1 VLRDLAAFEW
11 RYHTR
16 QAAFFAAAGLF
27 VVMGYALA
35 VLGFGADNVPVN
47 SPYLVMESFGFLSL
61 FALFAAAIFAANAVL
76 RDDDSRMR
84 DIVDSTPVPR
94 LQFVFARFA
103 GALLATLT
111 AASFSIIGSIVALV
125 SPWIDPARVAPFD
138 VRPYLWAFATITIPN
153 ILFTVALIFAV
164 AMLTRNALATYAA
177 SVVVYVL
184 YFVCSALTNSPV
196 MAQSTAAGTS
206 GLLPALLDPFG
217 LAAFFDVTRHWTAA
231 VKSTRF
237 VPMSGTL
244 LVNRLLLI
252 GGAVVLWGI
261 AWKGRRK
268 KPRKAQTRVSV
279 LHGRAV
285 CSTDTP
291 VCARVMMELRSF
303 FTKPV
308 LLLYVLWIA
317 LAATEL
323 RSDVLDGEYV
333 TTLYPATGLIVAALQ
348 QPLSI
353 VGLLLIIYYGAEM
366 FWREQRTRM
375 ASIIDTTPVTGG
387 TMIAAKWTAMV
398 VLIASLI
405 VCGIGIGVAMQ
416 LSRGYTDFHPL
427 LYLSLFYTAGLPL
440 ALYAA
445 ASLLIQAAS
454 PNKYVG
460 MLLTVA
466 FLVLVRRADDPL
478 LRFASGPSPRY
489 SDMIGFGDALPPF
502 GKFMLHWSVLAL
514 LFAALAA
521 SMWRRVS
528 GPLRERFTRPNRL
541 AIVCALIALVT
552 GTWLFATT
560 DRESD
565 SDQNDWRAAYERK
578 YKPTERMPQPSI
590 RAIDANVDFGKGVRV
605 EAHYALVN
613 KTSRPI
619 DRVFVT
625 VRRDVKVQRLSLPS
639 VRDERFNIFQCDLA
653 RPLAPGA
660 ETSLDLSFT
669 VDRDD
674 DSLLLSFVSFPTLGY
689 RRTYELRDPA
699 ERRKRGLPEMKLA
712 EGGDFD
718 ASDAPDAIAFRAVV
732 SAPAGQTAVAPGEL
746 KESWTRDGRSYFRYH
761 ADAPIRNRFGFAS
774 ARYDVAKRQHG
785 GIAIELYYHRA
796 HAMNVAHMLDV
807 AEASLDV
814 MQATVGPYP
823 MKQLRIVEVTSNAPF
838 AGYALPGMI
847 ALREDRAFLTD
858 MRDPNRF
865 DLIARRVAHEV
876 AHQWFGYRIAAA
888 EAPGGLVITES
899 LAKYAELLV
908 LAKLHG
914 REQVTQQLAMEL
926 ETYLSGRARE
936 TVGEVP
942 LDLVERQS
950 YLYYSKGAIV
960 LWAIRDLLGSDAMA
974 NAIHAVATEP
984 RPAGINLA
992 RHLNHPLV
1000 DEWMNDITLYDFR
1013 IDDARAKLRADGRW
1027 DVTLRVNAAKVRAD
1041 ARGNETPIAMRET
1054 IEIDVDDHAERREL
1068 HDGVNE
1074 LSFVVEKRPA
1084 VATVDPWITRIDR
1097 NPRDNSKPLQTQ

>member
-1 VLRDLAAFEW
+1 VLRDLVTFEW
-11 RYHTR
+11 RYHTC
-16 QAAFFAAAGLF
+16 QAAFFAAAALF
-27 VVMGYALA
+27 LVMGYALS
-35 VLGFGADNVPVN
+35 VLGFGADNVPIN

-103 GALLATLT
+103 GAMLATVT
-111 AASFSIIGSIVALV
+111 AASFSIIGAIGALF

-138 VRPYLWAFATITIPN
+138 LRPYLWAFATITIPN

-206 GLLPALLDPFG
+206 GPLPALLDPFG

-252 GGAVVLWGI
+252 GGTLVLWRI
-261 AWKGRRK
+261 ALIRRGERTSRPLKKLKSGRDVRS
-268 KPRKAQTRVSV
+268 P
-279 LHGRAV
+279 LFFNFN
-285 CSTDTP
+285 TP
-291 VCARVMMELRSF
+291 FLARVAMELRAF

-308 LLLYVLWIA
+308 LLLYVLWVA

-333 TTLYPATGLIVAALQ
+333 TTLYPATGLILAALQ
-348 QPLSI
+348 QPIFI
-353 VGLLLIIYYGAEM
+353 VGILLIIYYGAEM

-375 ASIIDTTPVTGG
+375 ASIVDTTPVNGG

-398 VLIASLI
+398 ILIASLI
-405 VCGIGIGVAMQ
+405 ICGIGIGIAMQ
-416 LSRGYTDFHPL
+416 LSHGYTDIHPL
-427 LYLSLFYTAGLPL
+427 LYLSLFYIAGLPL

-445 ASLLIQAAS
+445 VALLIHAAS

-460 MLLTVA
+460 MLLMVA

-478 LRFASGPSPRY
+478 LRFASGPSLRY
-489 SDMIGFGDALPPF
+489 SDMVGFGDALPAF

-514 LFAALAA
+514 LFVALAA

-528 GPLRERFTRPNRL
+528 APLRERFTRPNRL
-541 AIVCALIALVT
+541 AIACAVIALVT

-578 YKPTERMPQPSI
+578 YKATEWMPQPSI
-590 RAIDANVDFGKGVRV
+590 RAIDANVNFGKGVRV
-605 EAHYALVN
+605 DARYAIVN
-613 KTSRPI
+613 ETARPI

-625 VRRDVKVQRLSLPS
+625 VRRDVKLRRLALRGARRVDADEHFS
-639 VRDERFNIFQCDLA
+639 VFECDLTP
-653 RPLAPGA
+653 PLAPGA
-660 ETSLDLSFT
+660 KTSLDVGFY

-674 DSLLLSFVSFPTLGY
+674 DSLLLSFTSFPSLGY
-689 RRTYELRDPA
+689 RRTYELSA
-699 ERRKRGLPEMKLA
+699 AGERRKHGLPA
-712 EGGDFD
+712 TNAADGGDFD
-718 ASDAPDAIAFRAVV
+718 ASEAPDAITFRAVV
-732 SAPAGQTAVAPGEL
+732 SAPIGLTAVAPGEL

-761 ADAPIRNRFGFAS
+761 AGAPIRNRFGFAA
-774 ARYDVAKRQHG
+774 ARYEVAKRQHG
-785 GIAIELYYHRA
+785 NIAIEVYYHRA
-796 HAMNVAHMLDV
+796 HAVNVAHMLDV

-814 MQATVGPYP
+814 MQATFGPYP
-823 MKQLRIVEVTSNAPF
+823 LEQLRIVEVTSNAPF
-838 AGYALPGMI
+838 AGYAFPGMI
-847 ALREDRAFLTD
+847 LLREDRAFLTD
-858 MRDPNRF
+858 MRDPDRF

-899 LAKYAELLV
+899 LAKYGELLV
-908 LAKLHG
+908 LEKLHG
-914 REQVTQQLAMEL
+914 REQVTRQLAMEL
-926 ETYLSGRARE
+926 ESYLSGRARDHRRGAARPRR
-936 TVGEVP
+936 TSAVP
-942 LDLVERQS
+942 LLQQ
-950 YLYYSKGAIV
+950 G
-960 LWAIRDLLGSDAMA
+960 RDRVVGD
-974 NAIHAVATEP
+974 P
-984 RPAGINLA
+984 RPARRRRNGERDPCDRNRTASRRHQPRASSRSPA
-992 RHLNHPLV
+992 RQRM
-1000 DEWMNDITLYDFR
+1000 DERHHALRPAHRRRAFEAPRRWALGRDATRERGEGARRCSWQRNADR
-1013 IDDARAKLRADGRW
+1013 DARDDRDRRRRSRGAARAARRRERALVRGGEASRDRDGRS
-1027 DVTLRVNAAKVRAD
+1027 V
-1041 ARGNETPIAMRET
+1041 
-1054 IEIDVDDHAERREL
+1054 DHA
-1068 HDGVNE
+1068 D
-1074 LSFVVEKRPA
+1074 
-1084 VATVDPWITRIDR
+1084 
-1097 NPRDNSKPLQTQ
+1097 

>member
-1 VLRDLAAFEW
+1 MLRDLVTFEW

-16 QAAFFAAAGLF
+16 QAAFFAAAALF
-27 VVMGYALA
+27 IVMGYALS
-35 VLGFGADNVPVN
+35 VLGLGGANVPVN

-94 LQFVFARFA
+94 LQFVFARFG

-111 AASFSIIGSIVALV
+111 ASSCSIVGAIVALY

-138 VRPYLWAFATITIPN
+138 LRPYLWAFATITIPN

-177 SVVVYVL
+177 SVVVYLL

-206 GLLPALLDPFG
+206 GPLPALLDPFG
-217 LAAFFDVTRHWTAA
+217 LAAFFDVTRHWTVA

-244 LVNRLLLI
+244 LVNRLLML
-252 GGAVVLWGI
+252 GGAAVLWAI
-261 AWKGRRK
+261 AWKGKRTPKR
-268 KPRKAQTRVSV
+268 AQTRVSV
-279 LHGRAV
+279 LRGRSVWSAN
-285 CSTDTP
+285 TP
-291 VCARVMMELRSF
+291 VIARIVMELRAF

-308 LLLYVLWIA
+308 LLLYALWIG

-323 RSDVLDGEYV
+323 QSDVLDGEYA
-333 TTLYPATGLIVAALQ
+333 TALYPATGRIIAALQ
-348 QPLSI
+348 QPIFI
-353 VGLLLIIYYGAEM
+353 VGILLIIYYGAEM

-375 ASIIDTTPVTGG
+375 ASIVDTTPVSGG

-405 VCGIGIGVAMQ
+405 ACGIGIGVAMQ
-416 LSRGYTDFHPL
+416 LSHGYTDIHPL
-427 LYLSLFYTAGLPL
+427 LYLSLFYIAGLPL

-445 ASLLIQAAS
+445 VALLIHAAS

-460 MLLTVA
+460 MLLMVA

-478 LRFASGPSPRY
+478 LRFASGPSLRY
-489 SDMIGFGDALPPF
+489 SDMIGFGDALPRF
-502 GKFMLHWSVLAL
+502 GRFMLHWSVLAL
-514 LFAALAA
+514 LFVALAA
-521 SMWRRVS
+521 PMWRRVS

-541 AIVCALIALVT
+541 AIACAVIALGT
-552 GTWLFATT
+552 GTWLFATV
-560 DRESD
+560 DRESG
-565 SDQNDWRAAYERK
+565 SDQNDRRAAYERK
-578 YKPTERMPQPSI
+578 YKPTERMPQPTI

-605 EAHYALVN
+605 DARYLLVN
-613 KTSRPI
+613 ETARPI
-619 DRVFVT
+619 ERIFVT
-625 VRRDVKVQRLSLPS
+625 VRRDVKVQRLSLPAI
-639 VRDERFNIFQCDLA
+639 RDERFNVFRCDLA

-660 ETSLDLSFT
+660 ETSLDLTFT
-669 VDRDD
+669 VDSDD
-674 DSLLLSFVSFPTLGY
+674 DSLLLSFTSFPSLGY
-689 RRTYELRDPA
+689 RRTYELSDPA
-699 ERRKRGLPEMKLA
+699 ERRKRGLPPTIEA
-712 EGGDFD
+712 DGGDFD
-718 ASDAPDAIAFRAVV
+718 ASEAPDAITFRAVV
-732 SAPAGQTAVAPGEL
+732 SAPIGQTAVAPGEL
-746 KESWTRDGRSYFRYH
+746 KERWTRDGRNYFRYH
-761 ADAPIRNRFGFAS
+761 ADAPIRNRFGFAA
-774 ARYDVAKRQHG
+774 ARYEIAKRQHG
-785 GIAIELYYHRA
+785 NVAIEVYYHRA
-796 HAMNVAHMLDV
+796 HAVNVAHILDV

-814 MQATVGPYP
+814 MQATFGPYP
-823 MKQLRIVEVTSNAPF
+823 LKQLRIVEVTSNAPF
-838 AGYALPGMI
+838 AGYAFPGMI
-847 ALREDRAFLTD
+847 LLREDRAFLTD
-858 MRDPNRF
+858 MRDPARF

-899 LAKYAELLV
+899 LAKYGELLV
-908 LAKLHG
+908 LEKLHG
-914 REQVTQQLAMEL
+914 REQVTQQLAIEL
-926 ETYLSGRARE
+926 ESYLSGRARE
-936 TVGEVP
+936 TAGEVP
-942 LDLVERQS
+942 LDRVERQP

-960 LWAIRDLLGSDAMA
+960 LWAIRDLLGADAMT
-974 NAIHAVATEP
+974 NAIHAIATEP
-984 RPAGINLA
+984 RPAGVNLA
-992 RHLNHPLV
+992 RHLDHPLV
-1000 DEWMNDITLYDFR
+1000 NEWMNDITLYDLR
-1013 IDDARAKLRADGRW
+1013 VDDARAKQRADGRW

-1041 ARGNETPIAMRET
+1041 ARGNETPIPMRES
-1054 IEIDVDDHAERREL
+1054 IEIDLDDHAERREL

-1097 NPRDNSKPLQTQ
+1097 NPRDNSKPLQTP

>member
-1 VLRDLAAFEW
+1 VLRDLVAFEW

-16 QAAFFAAAGLF
+16 QAAFFAAAALF
-27 VVMGYALA
+27 IVMGYALS
-35 VLGFGADNVPVN
+35 VLGLGGANVPVN

-94 LQFVFARFA
+94 LQFVFARFG

-111 AASFSIIGSIVALV
+111 AASCSIIGAIVALY

-138 VRPYLWAFATITIPN
+138 LRPYLWAFATITIPN

-206 GLLPALLDPFG
+206 GPLAALLDPFG

-244 LVNRLLLI
+244 LINRLMLI
-252 GGAVVLWGI
+252 GGTAVLWAI
-261 AWKGRRK
+261 AWKGKRTPK
-268 KPRKAQTRVSV
+268 KAQTKVSV

-285 CSTDTP
+285 WSANTP
-291 VCARVMMELRSF
+291 FFARIIMELRAF

-308 LLLYVLWIA
+308 LLLYVLWVA

-323 RSDVLDGEYV
+323 QSDVLDGEYV
-333 TTLYPATGLIVAALQ
+333 TTLYPATGLIIAALQ
-348 QPLSI
+348 QPIFI
-353 VGLLLIIYYGAEM
+353 VGILLIIYYGAEM
-366 FWREQRTRM
+366 FWRERRTRM
-375 ASIIDTTPVTGG
+375 ASIVDTTPVSGG

-405 VCGIGIGVAMQ
+405 ACGIGIGIAMQ
-416 LSRGYTDFHPL
+416 LSRGYTDIHPL
-427 LYLSLFYTAGLPL
+427 LYLSLFYIAGLPL

-445 ASLLIQAAS
+445 VALLIHAAS

-460 MLLTVA
+460 MLLMVA
-466 FLVLVRRADDPL
+466 FLVLVRRADNPL
-478 LRFASGPSPRY
+478 LRFASGPSLRY
-489 SDMIGFGDALPPF
+489 SDMTGFGDALWPF

-514 LFAALAA
+514 LCVALAA
-521 SMWRRVS
+521 SMWR
-528 GPLRERFTRPNRL
+528 ERSARPSRL
-541 AIVCALIALVT
+541 AIACAVIALGT

-565 SDQNDWRAAYERK
+565 SDQNDWRAGYEK
-578 YKPTERMPQPSI
+578 TYKPIESLPQPTI
-590 RAIDANVDFGKGVRV
+590 RAIDTSVDFGSDVRV
-605 EAHYALVN
+605 EARYSLVN
-613 KTSRPI
+613 ETGRPI
-619 DRVFVT
+619 NRVYVTTRRGIRLRSASPDRFGVY
-625 VRRDVKVQRLSLPS
+625 RLDLP
-639 VRDERFNIFQCDLA
+639 
-653 RPLAPGA
+653 RPLVPGA
-660 ETSLDLSFT
+660 RMELPIAFTSDT
-669 VDRDD
+669 DD
-674 DSLLLSFVSFPTLGY
+674 DSLLLSF
-689 RRTYELRDPA
+689 RTYPAIGYQKSYEIRDPG
-699 ERRKRGLPEMKLA
+699 ERRKRGLPPTKEA
-712 EGGDFD
+712 DGGDFD
-718 ASDAPDAIAFRAVV
+718 ASEATDAITFRAVV
-732 SAPAGQTAVAPGEL
+732 SAPASQTAVAPGEL
-746 KESWTRDGRSYFRYH
+746 KERWTRDGRSWFRYH
-761 ADAPIRNRFGFAS
+761 ADAPIRNRFGFAA
-774 ARYDVAKRQHG
+774 ARYEVAKRQHG
-785 GIAIELYYHRA
+785 NVAIEVYYHRA
-796 HAMNVAHMLDV
+796 HAANVAHMLDV
-807 AEASLDV
+807 AAASLDV
-814 MQATVGPYP
+814 MQSTFGPYP
-823 MKQLRIVEVTSNAPF
+823 LEQLRIVEVTSNAPF
-838 AGYALPGMI
+838 AGYAFPGMI
-847 ALREDRAFLTD
+847 VLREDRAFLTD
-858 MRDPNRF
+858 MRDPARF

-899 LAKYAELLV
+899 LAKYGELLV
-908 LAKLHG
+908 LEKLHG

-926 ETYLSGRARE
+926 ESYLSGRARE

-942 LDLVERQS
+942 LDRVERQP

-960 LWAIRDLLGSDAMA
+960 LWAIRDLLGADAVA

-992 RHLNHPLV
+992 RHLAHPLV
-1000 DEWMNDITLYDFR
+1000 DEWMNDITLYDLR
-1013 IDDARAKLRADGRW
+1013 IDDARAKQRADGRW

-1041 ARGNETPIAMRET
+1041 ARGNETPIPMRES
-1054 IEIDVDDHAERREL
+1054 IEIDLDDHAERREL
-1068 HDGVNE
+1068 HDGMNE
-1074 LSFVVEKRPA
+1074 LAFVVEKRPA

-1097 NPRDNSKPLQTQ
+1097 NPRDNSKPLQTP